1 MSASTSCWLAV
12 WYLNIMTN
20 LSFLRYVCL
29 YANISVL
36 IDKPVHDSFLAFGG
50 CGQRPGVR
58 TKPTICF
65 LMKFQQRMVMERQCI
80 QEEVQIGTCPP
91 NIVPPQI
98 LRTYFLQS
106 KSFCRSA
113 KIHHNGEL

>member
-1 MSASTSCWLAV
+1 MMSASTSCWSAV
-12 WYLNIMTN
+12 WYLNIMTK

-65 LMKFQQRMVMERQCI
+65 L
-80 QEEVQIGTCPP
+80 
-91 NIVPPQI
+91 
-98 LRTYFLQS
+98 
-106 KSFCRSA
+106 
-113 KIHHNGEL
+113 